1 MEKGAVGPTGR
12 MEMEKGVVGS
22 HKSNGEGSTSTSDTQ
37 AIGSNRSDGHGE
49 RPHRF
54 GSHRSDG
61 ERSTSDTQVVGSHRS
76 DGEGSTSDMQAVGS
90 HRSDGGGER
99 CCRVSQVRWRRV
111 HKHK

>member
-1 MEKGAVGPTGR
+1 MHKPSGPKGWMVPQVHVTRKLLGPTGR

-37 AIGSNRSDGHGE
+37 AIGSHRLDEHGD

-61 ERSTSDTQVVGSHRS
+61 ERVPQVHV
-76 DGEGSTSDMQAVGS
+76 A
-90 HRSDGGGER
+90 
-99 CCRVSQVRWRRV
+99 WRKDRAETFMINC
-111 HKHK
+111 KHHG